1 MAFGIRSGALSGHH
15 RRRRGATVIG
25 TNEERWREL
34 CKQASAEQDPKRML
48 ELIKEINRLLGEK
61 LARLEQRGQP

>member
-1 MAFGIRSGALSGHH
+1 
-15 RRRRGATVIG
+15 VIG